1 MREALANCNTAR
13 SWSGRSHGRRRASG
27 SARLIPT
34 AKFNVDASDVAGSA
48 VKVGDVSSD
57 ITV

>member
-1 MREALANCNTAR
+1 MNCNTAR